1 MHVNAKTVAFSGLM
15 LALTEG
21 CIALGSIIE
30 TNTLF
35 LLAAASYL
43 VGIVIRETNLK
54 VGAAFYFAGVLLGI
68 LIAPNKFYVCSY
80 GAMGLYIWLIELA
93 WDIIGKASKET
104 NKKRLFWNIK
114 ILVFNLIFLAI
125 VFVGWNL
132 LGSKVMT
139 WQILLGV
146 ICAGQI
152 GFLIY
157 DWAYNYV
164 QREIWTKIR
173 GRLL

>member
-1 MHVNAKTVAFSGLM
+1 MHVNAKTVAFGGLM

-21 CIALGSIIE
+21 CIALGSVIE

-68 LIAPNKFYVCSY
+68 LIAPNKFYVGSY
-80 GAMGLYIWLIELA
+80 GVMGLYIWLAEVVWEIV
-93 WDIIGKASKET
+93 GKTSEKT
-104 NKKRLFWNIK
+104 NKKRMFWVIK
-114 ILVFNLIFLAI
+114 LLVFNLIFLAS
-125 VFVGWNL
+125 VFAGWNL
-132 LGSKVMT
+132 LVTKEMT

-146 ICAGQI
+146 IGAGQV

-164 QREIWTKIR
+164 QREIWTKMR